1 MPTNAPPFVRLLN
14 SLSFRLQIITI
25 FLSVVGVAFGIRAYI
40 HIFEQVGEEKSL
52 TFYHD
57 LLFQGAI
64 GLILNI
70 AAAIIIYRI
79 ATQPIRTLSEVMR
92 ALTENELEV
101 DVPYVKQGTE
111 IGSMARKVL
120 IFKQNALDK
129 KDLEEQQK
137 IQAVAAQQEKKR
149 LMEKLA
155 TDFES
160 AILSVV
166 DVVTNAAHDMQ
177 SNAKNLS
184 AMADKTS
191 EQSSTVA
198 AATEQTSANVQTV
211 ASSVQKLSA
220 SISEINRQVTESER
234 INNEAVSEVKHAD
247 STISTLSEAA
257 VQIGDVVKLIQAIAG
272 QTNLLALNA
281 TIEAARAGEAGKG
294 FAVVASEVKNLA
306 KQTATATEEISK
318 KIATIQN
325 VSGES
330 VAAIRGIGKTID
342 QTSKI
347 ATMISAAIQEQTA
360 EAREI
365 SRNVQQASIGT
376 EKIAASILDVTKDAT
391 ESLTAANEVAQDS
404 NKLFHQSERLQTEIQ
419 SFLSKIRQA

>member
-1 MPTNAPPFVRLLN
+1 M
-14 SLSFRLQIITI
+14 
-25 FLSVVGVAFGIRAYI
+25 
-40 HIFEQVGEEKSL
+40 
-52 TFYHD
+52 
-57 LLFQGAI
+57 
-64 GLILNI
+64 
-70 AAAIIIYRI
+70 
-79 ATQPIRTLSEVMR
+79 
-92 ALTENELEV
+92 
-101 DVPYVKQGTE
+101 
-111 IGSMARKVL
+111 
-120 IFKQNALDK
+120 
-129 KDLEEQQK
+129 
-137 IQAVAAQQEKKR
+137 
-149 LMEKLA
+149 
-155 TDFES
+155 
-160 AILSVV
+160 
-166 DVVTNAAHDMQ
+166 
-177 SNAKNLS
+177 
-184 AMADKTS
+184 
-191 EQSSTVA
+191 
-198 AATEQTSANVQTV
+198 
-211 ASSVQKLSA
+211 
-220 SISEINRQVTESER
+220 
-234 INNEAVSEVKHAD
+234 
-247 STISTLSEAA
+247 
-257 VQIGDVVKLIQAIAG
+257 QIGDVVKLIQAIAG

-347 ATMISAAIQEQTA
+347 ATMISAAIQEQTE